1 MRIQVRIL
9 MGSSTRL
16 TVAFLLFLIPLSGFS
31 ELICERPD
39 GCRWIGSTCQDCI
52 ERPPIPKPETKVP
65 SKIIHNTYNTTNN
78 ISIHPKVISHEYVIT
93 RPPTIQFSN
102 PEIIL
107 SGISRDSSGWR
118 FRARVGSYEC
128 LLPPLNLGDRSGN
141 FSCGGLG
148 ANYFVFF

>member
-1 MRIQVRIL
+1 
-9 MGSSTRL
+9 MGSSTKL
-16 TVAFLLFLIPLSGFS
+16 TVAFLLFLIPLTGFS
-31 ELICERPD
+31 ELVCERPD

-52 ERPPIPKPETKVP
+52 RKSLTPPPPKPETKVP
-65 SKIIHNTYNTTNN
+65 SKIIHNTYEIN
-78 ISIHPKVISHEYVIT
+78 ISSEVIQREYIVT

-141 FSCGGLG
+141 FSCGGTPT
-148 ANYFVFF
+148 NYFVFF

>member
-1 MRIQVRIL
+1 
-9 MGSSTRL
+9 MGSSTKL
-16 TVAFLLFLIPLSGFS
+16 TVAFLLFLIPLTGFS
-31 ELICERPD
+31 ELVCERPD

-52 ERPPIPKPETKVP
+52 ERPPTPKPEPKVNESSTP
-65 SKIIHNTYNTTNN
+65 STINHFHIY
-78 ISIHPKVISHEYVIT
+78 PKVISHEYVVT

-118 FRARVGSYEC
+118 FRARVDSYEC

-141 FSCGGLG
+141 FSCGGTPT
-148 ANYFVFF
+148 NYFVFF

>member
-1 MRIQVRIL
+1 

-16 TVAFLLFLIPLSGFS
+16 TVAFLLFLIPLTGFS

-52 ERPPIPKPETKVP
+52 EKPPIPKPETKVP
-65 SKIIHNTYNTTNN
+65 STINHFHIY
-78 ISIHPKVISHEYVIT
+78 PKVVQHESVREYVIT

>member
-1 MRIQVRIL
+1 MRC
-9 MGSSTRL
+9 L
-16 TVAFLLFLIPLSGFS
+16 TGISLLLVLLIKTAHG
-31 ELICERPD
+31 ELVCERPD
-39 GCRWIGSTCQDCI
+39 GCRWIENTCQDCI
-52 ERPPIPKPETKVP
+52 RKSLTPPPPKPERKVP
-65 SKIIHNTYNTTNN
+65 SKIIHNTYEIN
-78 ISIHPKVISHEYVIT
+78 ISSEVIQREYIVT

>member
-1 MRIQVRIL
+1 

-16 TVAFLLFLIPLSGFS
+16 TVAFLLFLLIPLSGFS

-52 ERPPIPKPETKVP
+52 EKPPIPKPETKVP
-65 SKIIHNTYNTTNN
+65 SEVHYNTYNTTNN